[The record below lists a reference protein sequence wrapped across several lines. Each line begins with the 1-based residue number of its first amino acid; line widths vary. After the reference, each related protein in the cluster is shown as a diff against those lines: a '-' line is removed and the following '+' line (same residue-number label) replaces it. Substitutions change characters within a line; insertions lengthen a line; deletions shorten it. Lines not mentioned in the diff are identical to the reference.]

1 VDLLVNQIEDFII
14 IVEGEKFLNGCLL
27 LELPDRE
34 HLGGWA
40 AILAELDGDNTRVDE
55 NVKIEAFASIEEEEP
70 VGPVDGA
77 SVASAGDEGGRGC
90 GWGEANSATLKANL
104 GTRVPVTSCGIA
116 SGEGTSERAL
126 DEIDGVD
133 WVGRVEERG
142 RKESNSM
149 LDGLGENRGHGEYWW
164 LD

>member
-1 VDLLVNQIEDFII
+1 M
-14 IVEGEKFLNGCLL
+14 
-27 LELPDRE
+27 ELPDRE

-55 NVKIEAFASIEEEEP
+55 NVKIEAFASVEEEEP
-70 VGPVDGA
+70 VGPVDGP
-77 SVASAGDEGGRGC
+77 SVAGAGNEGGRGS

-104 GTRVPVTSCGIA
+104 GTSVPVTSCGIA

-126 DEIDGVD
+126 DEIDRVD

-149 LDGLGENRGHGEYWW
+149 LDGLGENRRHGEYWW